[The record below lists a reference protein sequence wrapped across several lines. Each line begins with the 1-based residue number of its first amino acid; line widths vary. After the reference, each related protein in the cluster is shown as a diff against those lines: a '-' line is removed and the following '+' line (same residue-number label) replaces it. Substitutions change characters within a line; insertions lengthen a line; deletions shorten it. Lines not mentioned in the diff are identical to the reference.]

1 MRPGKD
7 TIEGVGSWSFQAWD
21 RESRVLPEERQGQPG
36 GMGTSRQDG
45 WEQITVGLVG
55 GHGDCTV

>member
-1 MRPGKD
+1 M
-7 TIEGVGSWSFQAWD
+7 
-21 RESRVLPEERQGQPG
+21 LPEERQGQPG